1 MDRRP
6 RHPIRLPRPGR
17 ELRSSRRCALSFD
30 LQHDTSE
37 QLAEI
42 IGTLLTRSSLSAEE
56 RIQLLGG
63 LFVTEA
69 LREHWVDGRSPAE
82 AHGRLR
88 GSDPELAKA
97 IEQLVPMLLGRAE
110 ALRDGAEAIAAVQ
123 ELLGP

>member
-17 ELRSSRRCALSFD
+17 ERRSSRGGALSFD
-30 LQHDTSE
+30 VRQDTAE
-37 QLAEI
+37 ELAEI
-42 IGTLLTRSSLSAEE
+42 IGALLARSSLSAEE

-63 LFVTEA
+63 FFVTEA

-88 GSDPELAKA
+88 GSDPELAEA
-97 IEQLVPMLLGRAE
+97 IEQLAPMLLGRAE
-110 ALRDGAEAIAAVQ
+110 ALQDAVEAIAAIQ
-123 ELLGP
+123 ELLRP